1 MLNKLWA
8 GMILL
13 GVVWACINGTISE
26 VTEQILVSA
35 ESAVSLCI
43 TMLGV
48 VAMWT
53 GVMKVA
59 EKAGIL
65 EQLTRLLNPFLHWIF
80 PKIPQNHP
88 AMASIGL
95 NMIANVLGLGWAA
108 TPAGLKAME
117 ELSKLEEERRKE
129 EKPFAMKKGVANN
142 EMCIF
147 LILNISSLQLIPVNL
162 IAYRMQYGSVNPAIV
177 VGPALIATTI
187 STMVAIVFC
196 KIMDIKKK
204 S

>member
-1 MLNKLWA
+1 MLNRLWA

-13 GVVWACINGTISE
+13 GVVWACVNGTISD
-26 VTEQILVSA
+26 VTEQILLSA
-35 ESAVSLCI
+35 ESAVQLGI

-65 EQLTRLLNPFLHWIF
+65 EQLTNIFRPFLRWMF
-80 PKIPQNHP
+80 PRLPQNHE
-88 AMASIGL
+88 AMSAIGL
-95 NMIANVLGLGWAA
+95 NIIANVLGLGWAA
-108 TPAGLKAME
+108 TPAGLQAME
-117 ELSKLEEERRKE
+117 QLSKLEEERRIK
-129 EKPFAMKKGVANN
+129 KDKLAVKKGVASN

-162 IAYRMQYGSVNPAIV
+162 IAYRIQYGSSNPAIV
-177 VGPALIATTI
+177 VGPALIATAVSTI
-187 STMVAIVFC
+187 VGIIFC
-196 KIMDIKKK
+196 KVMDKKNL
-204 S
+204 